1 MQKYFIW
8 RILHLDGY
16 VGGVP
21 KHVNSNEY
29 ISSKIGA
36 SFQKNLKKALYIAP
50 TGYRYQRI
58 NDIGALFVAIQVS
71 MNLSG

>member
-1 MQKYFIW
+1 M
-8 RILHLDGY
+8 
-16 VGGVP
+16 GGVP
-21 KHVNSNEY
+21 KHVNRNDY
-29 ISSKIGA
+29 ISSKIGD
-36 SFQKNLKKALYIAP
+36 SFQKNLKKALYIAQ